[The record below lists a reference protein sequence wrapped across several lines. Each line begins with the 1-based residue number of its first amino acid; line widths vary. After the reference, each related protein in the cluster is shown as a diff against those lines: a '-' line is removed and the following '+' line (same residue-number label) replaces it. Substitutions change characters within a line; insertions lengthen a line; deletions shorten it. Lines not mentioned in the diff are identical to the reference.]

1 MDNREQY
8 LDTYTGTEYSEYHEY
23 PRSSTKKTADEKNA
37 SGGTGA
43 VAKVLLWV
51 LGSIVGI
58 TILFGCG
65 IFWIWGLDYLGVID
79 FDRAPVS
86 GQNEFNQPA
95 DDYDEFEEFYDY
107 FDDYFSGQL
116 PDNGFSDGGDDSAA
130 PQAGTPGIGVTIQ
143 EINQLDIPVDE
154 TYVGGLVVLDIN
166 PAGALVGKDIQI
178 GDLIVAANGNP
189 ITTIDGL
196 DVELIATGVG
206 GEMTLTVARF
216 VEGVAQTH
224 EIEITLIDVS
234 TLS

>member
-1 MDNREQY
+1 MDNRDQY
-8 LDTYTGTEYSEYHEY
+8 LDTYREDGLSVYRANPAGESAKEKSANGGIGT
-23 PRSSTKKTADEKNA
+23 A
-37 SGGTGA
+37 
-43 VAKVLLWV
+43 AKVLLWI

-58 TILFGCG
+58 TLLFGCG
-65 IFWIWGLDYLGVID
+65 IFWAWGLDYLGVID

-116 PDNGFSDGGDDSAA
+116 PNNGFSDGGDDSAA

-154 TYVGGLVVLDIN
+154 TYVGGLVVIDIN

-178 GDLIVAANGNP
+178 GDLIVAANGIP

-196 DVELIATGVG
+196 DVELNATGVG

-216 VEGVAQTH
+216 VEGVAQIH
-224 EIEITLIDVS
+224 EIEITLIDIS
-234 TLS
+234 TLN